1 MFSRWCILRKWARV
15 FARKIANIDK
25 HKWRII
31 ASGGSR
37 ILDSSVTYDV
47 IEMNEC
53 FQDFMLSIKPPP
65 PPFPGKFSYSVL
77 QHWCKALQSHYSSTI
92 RGLFGL
98 FVYYSHYS
106 LHYSSFINYRNMKH
120 YNGWAIREQTIGKST
135 RYCSPIVVLYLTPG
149 YEARVL
155 VVIVTN
161 IEIC

>member
-1 MFSRWCILRKWARV
+1 MSPGLCPKDCEYRQTQMADNSFRRFTNTRLIGYVWRHWDQRMFSRFHVVNKA
-15 FARKIANIDK
+15 
-25 HKWRII
+25 
-31 ASGGSR
+31 
-37 ILDSSVTYDV
+37 
-47 IEMNEC
+47 
-53 FQDFMLSIKPPP
+53 PP

-120 YNGWAIREQTIGKST
+120 YNDWAIREQTIGKST

-161 IEIC
+161 IEIS